1 MKPES
6 TTSVDISVTASSPS
20 LGGSDSRSGAARG
33 WRFWL
38 IIVSLMMSTFIFAL
52 DAVAV
57 GNALPS
63 IVHDLTGTQFVWIG
77 SAYSLAACAFLPMT
91 GALSQA
97 VGRRVVMLCA
107 LAFFAVGSALCGAA
121 PSMNVLIVG
130 RTIQGVGGGGIA
142 ALSQIIL
149 SDLVPLRERGAFSGF
164 LAIAYTIASCIGP
177 VVGGAF
183 AQVGQWRWLF
193 YFNIPLCCLN
203 GALILICLKMKTPPG
218 SMEKLKSID
227 WIGNALIISSTTSV
241 VVGLTWGGVQFS
253 WTSAKVLAP
262 LILGLVGLCA
272 FAVYEAMLANNPMVP
287 IILMSNC
294 TSLSGFIQSFL
305 NQFTSSAI
313 IYYLVV
319 YYQACK
325 GAGPIA
331 SGVDCFGLAFT
342 AAPMAMVTGIL
353 VTKSAKYRPQ
363 IWVGWALTTL
373 GCGLLSSLD
382 AESSRAKG
390 IGFQLL
396 VGSGLGIT
404 YMGTY
409 FPILAPLLV
418 TENARAMALLVFL
431 RNFAVVWGITIGG
444 TVLQNGLQKNLPAEF
459 TGQLTESTQIAYAVI
474 PQISDLPQPLKDE
487 VRRAFAASVRVIW
500 QLLTGVSGM
509 GFLVSLVMK
518 GLPLHTS
525 TDEEWSMQDGK
536 DEKTKQTKDFDV
548 YSAVDNV

>member
-6 TTSVDISVTASSPS
+6 NCSVDHSVTAPSPS
-20 LGGSDSRSGAARG
+20 LTDCDSGGGAVRG

-63 IVHDLTGTQFVWIG
+63 IVYDLTGTQFVWIG

-91 GALSQA
+91 GALAQA

-107 LAFFAVGSALCGAA
+107 LAFFAVGSAICGAA
-121 PSMNVLIVG
+121 SSMNILIVG
-130 RTIQGVGGGGIA
+130 RTIQGVGGGGITS
-142 ALSQIIL
+142 LSQIIL

-164 LAIAYTIASCIGP
+164 LAVALTIASCIGP

-183 AQVGQWRWLF
+183 AQISQWRWLF
-193 YFNIPLCCLN
+193 YFNIPFCCLN
-203 GALILICLKMKTPPG
+203 GAFISICLQMKTPPD
-218 SMEKLKSID
+218 SIEKLKNID
-227 WIGNALIISSTTSV
+227 WIGNVLIILSTTAV
-241 VVGLTWGGVQFS
+241 VIGLTWGGVQFP
-253 WTSAKVLAP
+253 WTSAKVLVP
-262 LILGLVGLCA
+262 LILGLVGLCV
-272 FAVYEAMLANNPMVP
+272 FIIYEVTLANNPMVP
-287 IILMSNC
+287 VILMSNR
-294 TSLSGFIQSFL
+294 TGLSGFIQSFL
-305 NQFTSSAI
+305 NQFTTCAI
-313 IYYLVV
+313 IYYLAV
-319 YYQACK
+319 YFQACK
-325 GAGPIA
+325 NASPIA

-353 VTKSAKYRPQ
+353 ITKSANYRPQ
-363 IWVGWALTTL
+363 IWIGWALTTL

-382 AESSRAKG
+382 AESSRAKA

-396 VGSGLGIT
+396 VGSGLGIA

-409 FPILAPLLV
+409 FPILAPLPV

-444 TVLQNGLQKNLPAEF
+444 TILQNGLQKNLPAEF
-459 TGQLTESTQIAYAVI
+459 TGQFTESTQIAYAVI
-474 PQISDLPQPLKDE
+474 PQISNLPQPLKDE
-487 VRRAFAASVRVIW
+487 VRRAFADSVRVIW
-500 QLLTGVSGM
+500 QLLTGISGM
-509 GFLVSLVMK
+509 GFLVSLAMK

-525 TDEEWSMQDGK
+525 TDQEWSMQDRK
-536 DEKTKQTKDFDV
+536 ADMLKQMESTNV
-548 YSAVDNV
+548 SAAVDNV